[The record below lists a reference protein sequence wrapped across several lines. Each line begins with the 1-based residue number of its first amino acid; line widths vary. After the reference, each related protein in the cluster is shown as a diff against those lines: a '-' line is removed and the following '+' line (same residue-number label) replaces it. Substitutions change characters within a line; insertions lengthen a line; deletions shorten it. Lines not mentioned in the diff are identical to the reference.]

1 VTLVTRLGQDVPPV
15 EADPVQLQ
23 QVMLNLA
30 ANARDAMPRGGR
42 LVVET
47 SLLASVAPPPGTT
60 LPAGP
65 YAVITV
71 ADDGCGMDRATQAR
85 IFEPFFTTKVQGK
98 GTGLGL
104 SICLGLVRS
113 HGGDIAVTS
122 EPGAGTRVTVRLP
135 VETAGSAE
143 R

>member
-1 VTLVTRLGQDVPPV
+1 AL
-15 EADPVQLQ
+15 
-23 QVMLNLA
+23 
-30 ANARDAMPRGGR
+30 DAMPRGGDLTISAR
-42 LVVET
+42 LEGTGRLNSPSRVAVVVQDTGVGIRE
-47 SLLASVAPPPGTT
+47 AH
-60 LPAGP
+60 
-65 YAVITV
+65 
-71 ADDGCGMDRATQAR
+71 RER
-85 IFEPFFTTKVQGK
+85 IFEPFWTTKPEGK

-104 SICLGLVRS
+104 AICLGLVRS